1 MTRYTREITEEIYN
15 NAMNNHGYIA
25 SADEKKVFTMAEM
38 CGYGIY
44 SPKVAKTENGY
55 VVNFYMGDSC
65 D

>member
-1 MTRYTREITEEIYN
+1 MTHYTRTITEEIYN
-15 NAMNNHGYIA
+15 NAMANHGFIT
-25 SADEKKVFTMAEM
+25 SADKDKVFNIAEL
-38 CGYGIY
+38 CGYGVY